1 MHSCVSYILLLLSG
15 MTDFLRFYYLYDF
28 EHGSKSF
35 CTCQQWNK
43 KDHMQNVNCILESI
57 RTLFPKMVTNLS
69 LGKIIHRVTLLFWQ
83 FPTSP
88 VIDYKGRLR
97 DELLVKNLCPQLLVV
112 TQKSPQEIFMTLNLH
127 STKMRFDKILFGDN
141 HPFSTGVS
149 S

>member
-1 MHSCVSYILLLLSG
+1 
-15 MTDFLRFYYLYDF
+15 MTDFLRFYYLHIRFWTRNDTIF
-28 EHGSKSF
+28 F
-35 CTCQQWNK
+35 R
-43 KDHMQNVNCILESI
+43 SI

-127 STKMRFDKILFGDN
+127 STKMRFDKILSTENFMTFLGSPMQKL
-141 HPFSTGVS
+141 HLKPPF
-149 S
+149 

>member
-1 MHSCVSYILLLLSG
+1 
-15 MTDFLRFYYLYDF
+15 MTDFLRFYYLHIRFWTRNDTIF
-28 EHGSKSF
+28 FRSKRF

-43 KDHMQNVNCILESI
+43 NVNCILESI

-112 TQKSPQEIFMTLNLH
+112 TQKSPQEIFMTLSLH
-127 STKMRFDKILFGDN
+127 CTPMHFDKILTILLTILSKEFP
-141 HPFSTGVS
+141 HKIII
-149 S
+149 